1 MVAFI
6 KWMADF
12 VKMDAWDISMGYQQG
27 AQCLF
32 FSAEDTHLYFV
43 TGETERNQ
51 ISFDCAAG

>member
-12 VKMDAWDISMGYQQG
+12 VKMDAWDISMGYQQVHNV
-27 AQCLF
+27 C